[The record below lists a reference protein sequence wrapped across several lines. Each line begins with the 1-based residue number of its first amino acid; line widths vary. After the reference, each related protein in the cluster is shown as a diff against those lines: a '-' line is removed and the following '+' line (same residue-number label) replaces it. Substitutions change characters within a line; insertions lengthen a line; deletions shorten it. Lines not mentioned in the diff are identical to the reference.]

1 MVAFDEP
8 KETLSLLKRTKRDD
22 CCEVGRSR
30 NHNFNLD
37 KSATERD
44 YRGHKSGSSS
54 GTNCSTSSVRREGL
68 LIRARACHPEWRN
81 SATLGIALVTP
92 SNRDH
97 ALPIIYLHLEVEPG
111 ERVRVKFPRI
121 CLFNERRIEFQK
133 LDSLQDLSWYRI
145 CDFFYNARNSFWR
158 TAL

>member
-1 MVAFDEP
+1 MVASDEP
-8 KETLSLLKRTKRDD
+8 KETLSRLERTKKDD
-22 CCEVGRSR
+22 RCEVARTR
-30 NHNFNLD
+30 NHDFNLD

-81 SATLGIALVTP
+81 SPTLGIALVTP

-97 ALPIIYLHLEVEPG
+97 ALPIIYLHLEVSKRG
-111 ERVRVKFPRI
+111 ERARVKFPRT
-121 CLFNERRIEFQK
+121 CLFNERSISSCRNWIRCK
-133 LDSLQDLSWYRI
+133 IDLA
-145 CDFFYNARNSFWR
+145 CDRNYG
-158 TAL
+158 

>member
-8 KETLSLLKRTKRDD
+8 KETPSRLKRTKKDD
-22 CCEVGRSR
+22 CCEVERSR
-30 NHNFNLD
+30 NRDFNLD

-54 GTNCSTSSVRREGL
+54 GTNRSTCSVRREGL
-68 LIRARACHPEWRN
+68 LIRARACHPERSN
-81 SATLGIALVTP
+81 SPTLGIALVTP

-97 ALPIIYLHLEVEPG
+97 ALPIIYLHLRVERG

-121 CLFNERRIEFQK
+121 CLFDVSSSRNWIRCKI
-133 LDSLQDLSWYRI
+133 DLRY
-145 CDFFYNARNSFWR
+145 DRNHG
-158 TAL
+158 